1 MTVCLEIQRRTIFR
15 RSIRFVLES
24 DLLVDQQNIE
34 ELKAFTLA
42 SIPDQVCNK
51 QHRLLE
57 LGVMWV
63 HQVYLWYWLW
73 LRLRVGRH
81 GLAVF
86 ERFWIR
92 QLEGRGRGYCSWQ
105 LSIGLAHLILTMGI
119 GAVMFVEAFACCL
132 KCATPPSLVV
142 VVGHL
147 GHLALR
153 FYGGWCFTKH
163 TQLTGPMCELT
174 VLSFWTE

>member
-15 RSIRFVLES
+15 RSIRFVLKS

-34 ELKAFTLA
+34 QLKAFTLA

-73 LRLRVGRH
+73 LRLRLRLRVSRH

-92 QLEGRGRGYCSWQ
+92 QLEGRGRGRGYCSRQ
-105 LSIGLAHLILTMGI
+105 LSIGLAQLILTMGI
-119 GAVMFVEAFACCL
+119 SAVMFVEAFACCL
-132 KCATPPSLVV
+132 K
-142 VVGHL
+142 
-147 GHLALR
+147 
-153 FYGGWCFTKH
+153 
-163 TQLTGPMCELT
+163 
-174 VLSFWTE
+174 